1 MFVEI
6 LKLKCLKKIM
16 KYTFIAIVFYTNL
29 GHGNLLMDKTKDS
42 SHDVPVKC
50 EQTNKR
56 VAELLKSMTLQISE
70 MKQAYHIC
78 KEDLD
83 KNKSVL
89 VRRAVS
95 ESPKFNP

>member
-1 MFVEI
+1 MFLENLRI
-6 LKLKCLKKIM
+6 KYLSKIV
-16 KYTFIAIVFYTNL
+16 KYNFIANEFYSNL

-56 VAELLKSMTLQISE
+56 VAELLKSMALQISE
-70 MKQAYHIC
+70 MKQAYQIC

-89 VRRAVS
+89 VRH
-95 ESPKFNP
+95 

>member
-1 MFVEI
+1 
-6 LKLKCLKKIM
+6 
-16 KYTFIAIVFYTNL
+16 
-29 GHGNLLMDKTKDS
+29 MDKTKDS

-89 VRRAVS
+89 VRH
-95 ESPKFNP
+95 